1 MIKTQNV
8 ENFLTINQTLFNE
21 DFQSLITEQTL
32 KNKLSEGKC
41 LEMKNDTTQEVE
53 EKDVLV
59 SIENGSLTSII
70 NATIPLHDDEDEPF
84 FLMDVARIVQKYDQ
98 WMKLLPNVEPH
109 YAVKCNSDLVV
120 LETLARLGCKFDCAS
135 KGEIEMV
142 MKFGMQGKDIIF
154 ANPCK
159 PKGHLN
165 YAKKHGVKQMTFD
178 NLKELQK
185 IRDVYPDAELFLR
198 IGVDDSGAICQLSS
212 KFGANL
218 SLCPKLLSE
227 AKLMGLNVVGLS
239 FHVGS
244 GQQTVEAYIDALD
257 RARSVFDMAESLG
270 VKLSVLDI
278 GGGFP
283 GDDDDEVF
291 FGFEQVALAISK
303 KINETFPDVR
313 VIAEPGR
320 YFVAACC
327 TLVTKVYA
335 VREQTEEDKTNY
347 FYYINDGVY
356 GSFNNLIYDHAT
368 LTPSFLRDTSED
380 QLYRSTVFGPSCD
393 GLDTLL
399 KNYPLPRL
407 NTDEWIFWRN
417 MGAYTICASASF
429 NGFPLP
435 KIHYF
440 WITTNT
446 LLISYMFHKYR
457 FT

>member
-8 ENFLTINQTLFNE
+8 ENFLTTNQTLFNE

-435 KIHYF
+435 KIHYI
-440 WITTNT
+440 WRTTNT
-446 LLISYMFHKYR
+446 L
-457 FT
+457 

>member
-1 MIKTQNV
+1 
-8 ENFLTINQTLFNE
+8 
-21 DFQSLITEQTL
+21 L
-32 KNKLSEGKC
+32 K
-41 LEMKNDTTQEVE
+41 
-53 EKDVLV
+53 
-59 SIENGSLTSII
+59 SII
-70 NATIPLHDDEDEPF
+70 EKYIPLHDDEEEPF
-84 FLMDVARIVQKYDQ
+84 FLMDVARIVQKYEQ
-98 WMKLLPNVEPH
+98 WVSLLPRVEPH

-135 KGEIEMV
+135 KGEMEMV

-185 IRDVYPDAELFLR
+185 IRDVYPEAELYLR
-198 IGVDDSGAICQLSS
+198 IGVDDSGALCQLSS
-212 KFGANL
+212 KFGASL
-218 SLCPKLLSE
+218 SLCPVLLKE
-227 AKLMGLNVVGLS
+227 AQSMGLNVVGLS

-257 RARSVFDMAESLG
+257 RARSVFDVAESLG
-270 VKLSVLDI
+270 MKLSVLDI

-283 GDDDDEVF
+283 GDDDDDVF

-303 KINETFPDVR
+303 KIDETFPDVR

-335 VREQTEEDKTNY
+335 IREQTEEEMTNY

-368 LTPSFLRDTSED
+368 LTPSFLRDTTED
-380 QLYRSTVFGPSCD
+380 QLFRSTVFGPSCD

-407 NTDEWIFWRN
+407 NSDEWIFWRN

-435 KIHYF
+435 KIHYI
-440 WITTNT
+440 WRN
-446 LLISYMFHKYR
+446 
-457 FT
+457 